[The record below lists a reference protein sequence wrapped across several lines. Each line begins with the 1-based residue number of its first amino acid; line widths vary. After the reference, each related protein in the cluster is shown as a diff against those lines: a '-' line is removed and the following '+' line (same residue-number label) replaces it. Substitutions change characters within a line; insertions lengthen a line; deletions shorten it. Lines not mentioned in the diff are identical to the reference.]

1 MWKAKIGTCN
11 IKQYD
16 VSNLKD
22 PDVKEEFN
30 ITIINRYSTLQDETA
45 VTIDQFHQAVTEN
58 ATEVIGYKKINQIR
72 IVNQKHV
79 DPMEERKQLKKFLD
93 TNAPRLKKRAA
104 A

>member
-1 MWKAKIGTCN
+1 METLSTGRATNAPSVVTIKLLQPRFIKCETKIGTCN

-58 ATEVIGYKKINQIR
+58 ATE
-72 IVNQKHV
+72 
-79 DPMEERKQLKKFLD
+79 
-93 TNAPRLKKRAA
+93 A
-104 A
+104 